1 MVNKGL
7 NSEMLNKYYEDPQ
20 IVVSGFGDGLINDK
34 SKMAFV
40 LHSIKTTNVKYVGC
54 LDCNLI

>member
-40 LHSIKTTNVKYVGC
+40 LHSIKTTNVVW
-54 LDCNLI
+54 IVI